1 MAKRP
6 RKPNKTYYAPSEPVM
21 RRMQDALVKYDE
33 AVTKLEMKWGIDRL
47 PWLVGHELR
56 ERFDAQMEKL
66 NKAIEDQHDVEHQ
79 VDVTM
84 RGLALLEQKAI
95 EAGHQPLNGEYWEA
109 PMPNGKVLAIVRTGY
124 EVGKVKRENR
134 EMVVCSVEEVAKMVQ
149 AQLEQIPAVE
159 KAKDLWPG
167 ATVEKI
173 RTATEKE
180 LNDEIPF

>member
-6 RKPNKTYYAPSEPVM
+6 RKPSKTYYAPSQLAM

-33 AVTKLEMKWGIDRL
+33 AVTKLEVKWGVDRL

-56 ERFDAQMEKL
+56 ERFDAQMDKL
-66 NKAIEDQHDVEHQ
+66 N
-79 VDVTM
+79 
-84 RGLALLEQKAI
+84 KAI
-95 EAGHQPLNGEYWEA
+95 EAGHQPLTGEYWEA
-109 PMPNGKVLAIVRTGY
+109 PMPGGKVLAIVRTGY

-149 AQLEQIPAVE
+149 AQMEQIPAVE

-173 RTATEKE
+173 KTATEKE

>member
-1 MAKRP
+1 
-6 RKPNKTYYAPSEPVM
+6 M

-33 AVTKLEMKWGIDRL
+33 AVTKLEMKWGVDRL

-56 ERFDAQMEKL
+56 ERFDAQMDKL

-124 EVGKVKRENR
+124 EVAKVKRENR

-149 AQLEQIPAVE
+149 AQMEQIPAVE

>member
-6 RKPNKTYYAPSEPVM
+6 RKPSKSYYAPSEPAM

-66 NKAIEDQHDVEHQ
+66 NAAIDEQHDVEHQ

-95 EAGHQPLNGEYWEA
+95 EAGHQPLTGEYWEA

-134 EMVVCSVEEVAKMVQ
+134 GMVVCSVEEVAAMVQ
-149 AQLEQIPAVE
+149 AQLEQVPAVE
-159 KAKDLWPG
+159 TAKDLWPG
-167 ATVEKI
+167 ATVKKI